1 MIYINEDLK
10 NQFEPKK
17 SRISNNKN
25 AEIVDS
31 SAVSNKTKY
40 KYKYKYWKAI
50 IAIIILLLLPLL
62 WPIFIK
68 H

>member
-1 MIYINEDLK
+1 MVYVNEDLK

-25 AEIVDS
+25 AEIIDN
-31 SAVSNKTKY
+31 SAASNKA

-50 IAIIILLLLPLL
+50 IAIIVILLLSSIL
-62 WPIFIK
+62 PIFIE